1 MNDHLTLD
9 KPSPTAGGVAVALAL
24 WTLHAVI
31 LAVVISATAEIP
43 LQYMLIGQGV
53 SSAVLAAYSLPA
65 WWLIIR
71 ELAEHD
77 WGWKLLA
84 HAAAGPFYAWA
95 SFRTAEAI
103 IGWISGATAA
113 DAFAE
118 NTVWILLS
126 NLTVYAVQMGIY
138 HTLQTRRNEQQR
150 REQAREMKNLAERQE
165 LSALRAQMN
174 PHFLFNALNS
184 ISAKVRSSPEEA
196 REMIVM
202 LSSMMRYALHS
213 SDREVASLYEELRFA
228 QNYLDLEQKRFVGR
242 IRAEYDIPRDTLD
255 ASMPVII
262 LQPLVENAVQHGL
275 GSLDVP
281 GTVTITA
288 AVREEQLHVRIA
300 DTGLGTAV
308 SPDELL
314 QRGTGLSN
322 TNNRLLRR
330 YGPDAGLD
338 IDTAPGK
345 GFRVAFSIPYTL
357 SAPSALRNGHDED
370 LPFLQES

>member
-31 LAVVISATAEIP
+31 LAVVISATAGIP

-53 SSAVLAAYSLPA
+53 SSAVLAACSLPA

-71 ELAEHD
+71 EMVEHD
-77 WGWKLLA
+77 WGGKLLA
-84 HAAAGPFYAWA
+84 HAAVGPLYAWV
-95 SFRTAEAI
+95 SLRTAEII
-103 IGWISGATAA
+103 IGWTAGPSAA
-113 DAFAE
+113 DAFGQ
-118 NTVWILLS
+118 NVVWIFIS
-126 NLTVYAVQMGIY
+126 NLTVYVVQMGIY
-138 HTLQTRRNEQQR
+138 HTLQTRRAEQQR
-150 REQAREMKNLAERQE
+150 REQVREMKNLAERQE

-184 ISAKVRSSPEEA
+184 ISAKVNRSPAEA

-202 LSSMMRYALHS
+202 LSNMMRYALHS
-213 SDREVASLYEELRFA
+213 SDREVTSLYEELRFA
-228 QNYLDLEQKRFVGR
+228 QNYLALEKKRFVGR
-242 IRAEYDIPRDTLD
+242 IQAEYDIPRNTLD

-281 GTVTITA
+281 GTVEITA
-288 AVREEQLHVRIA
+288 AVRGEQLHVSVA

-308 SPDELL
+308 SQDELL
-314 QRGTGLSN
+314 ERGTGLSN
-322 TNNRLLRR
+322 TNNRLVRR
-330 YGPDAGLD
+330 FGPDAGLA
-338 IDTAPGK
+338 IDTEPGK

-357 SAPSALRNGHDED
+357 SPPAALRNGRDEE